1 VVLPEPV
8 LVAVGAVARLAVL
21 GATVGAGVITFA
33 VLTGVMLMAVGS
45 HCGDGFVTLLYGAK

>member
-1 VVLPEPV
+1 MP
-8 LVAVGAVARLAVL
+8 VAVGAVAWLAVL

-45 HCGDGFVTLLYGAK
+45 HCGDGFVSMLYIAK